1 MEISPSA
8 LKPKTLERL
17 IESFVMREGTDYG
30 HRQYSLEEK
39 VSMVK
44 RQLYSGTAAIYYDED
59 TESCNIAP
67 K

>member
-1 MEISPSA
+1 MEIAPST
-8 LKPKTLERL
+8 LKPETLDRL

-30 HRQYSLEEK
+30 HRQYSLKEK
-39 VSMVK
+39 VTMVK
-44 RQLYSGTAAIYYDED
+44 KQLYSGTAAIYYDEE